1 MCGITGIISKKR
13 INKNIIE
20 PMTDTIIHRGPDG
33 FGYFYDENFAF
44 GHRRLSI
51 VDLSEAGH
59 QPMEYLDRYVITFNG
74 EVYNHLELRE
84 ELEKN
89 GYIFQSHTD
98 TEVIMASYDFWGVDC
113 LKKFN
118 GMWAFVI
125 YDKQKGKYF
134 MSRDRFGK
142 KPFYYYKS
150 ADTFI
155 FASEIKVILSH
166 PIVDAKPNIQFLNNY
181 FNTFTK
187 EHIKETAF
195 GNIFRF
201 DFASYFEGSLDE
213 LLGSFEQKK
222 FWEIKPNLS
231 HEKFDETKAKEYA
244 KQYYELLEDAV
255 RIRLRADVK
264 VGSALSG
271 GLDSSS
277 IVYLVNKLLKEQ
289 GKEEL
294 QETFSSVYKSDG
306 TQECDESYFI
316 DMMANKLGVHS
327 NQIEPKE
334 ADIPKEIEKMIWH
347 LENPPENSLMSSW
360 HTFKLVAST
369 DVKVT
374 LDGQG
379 ADEQLAGYLPYLLN
393 YISSLSFI
401 DMINE
406 SKKCFSLPNAKKYV
420 LVGLCLGLYRNILG
434 ENFLKF
440 TIKKIFKK
448 DFETNLNQKLA
459 DDTMTNLLTFIHY
472 ADHTSM
478 AFSIESRM
486 PFMDYR
492 LVEFLATVPACYKM
506 RNGWTKYV
514 ARLAFDGKLP
524 DEVNWRPDK
533 MGWPIP
539 EKKWFEGS
547 LKKWFFDKIDECK
560 ICKELHFVNTSR
572 QFAKNVKQV
581 NLSIWQAIFIKN
593 KLNNLHISLTEFK
606 NRVGFREYSLMELK

>member
-1 MCGITGIISKKR
+1 MCGISGIISKNK
-13 INKNIIE
+13 IEKNIIE

-33 FGYFYDENFAF
+33 FGYYYGEKFVF

-51 VDLSEAGH
+51 VDLSDAGH
-59 QPMEYLDRYVITFNG
+59 QPMQYLNRYVITFNG
-74 EVYNHLELRE
+74 EVYNHLELRK

-89 GYIFQSHTD
+89 GYVFQSHTD
-98 TEVIMASYDFWGVDC
+98 TEVIMASYDFWGADC
-113 LKKFN
+113 LSKFN

-125 YDKQKGKYF
+125 HDRLKDKYF

-142 KPFYYYKS
+142 KPFYYYK
-150 ADTFI
+150 DQEKFI
-155 FASEIKVILSH
+155 FGSEIKVILAH
-166 PIVDAKPNIQFLNNY
+166 PDVESKPNLKFLDSYVQNGA
-181 FNTFTK
+181 K
-187 EHIKETAF
+187 EYIKETAF
-195 GNIFRF
+195 ENIFRF
-201 DFASYFEGSLDE
+201 DFSSYFEGSLEDIFE
-213 LLGSFEQKK
+213 NFEQNK

-231 HEKFDETKAKEYA
+231 HEKFDEEKAKEYA

-306 TQECDESYFI
+306 TQDCDESYFI
-316 DMMANKLGVHS
+316 DIMALKLGVHS

-334 ADIPKEIEKMIWH
+334 DEIPSQIEKMIWH
-347 LENPPENSLMSSW
+347 LENPPDNSLMSSW

-379 ADEQLAGYLPYLLN
+379 ADEQLGGYLPYLLN
-393 YISSLSFI
+393 YISSLSI
-401 DMINE
+401 VDMF
-406 SKKCFSLPNAKKYV
+406 SQAKKCLQIPNSNKYV
-420 LVGLCLGLYRNILG
+420 FVGLCLGIYRVLFG
-434 ENFLKF
+434 EKFLKF
-440 TIKKIFKK
+440 TIKNIFKR
-448 DFETNLNQKLA
+448 DFETNLNKKLGI
-459 DDTMTNLLTFIHY
+459 DTMSSLITLIHY

-492 LVEFLATVPACYKM
+492 LVEFLASVPACYKM
-506 RNGWTKYV
+506 RDGWTKYL

-524 DEVNWRPDK
+524 DEINWRKDK

-539 EKKWFEGS
+539 EKKWFYGNLNRWFIANIES
-547 LKKWFFDKIDECK
+547 CKLSKKLSF
-560 ICKELHFVNTSR
+560 KEKENKRFSNNIKR
-572 QFAKNVKQV
+572 M
-581 NLSIWQAIFIKN
+581 NLSIWEKSF
-593 KLNNLHISLTEFK
+593 LN
-606 NRVGFREYSLMELK
+606 

>member
-1 MCGITGIISKKR
+1 MCGISGIISKKR
-13 INKNIIE
+13 IEKDIIE
-20 PMTDTIIHRGPDG
+20 PMTDKIIHRGPDG
-33 FGYFYDENFAF
+33 FGYYYGEKFVF

-51 VDLSEAGH
+51 VDLSDAGH
-59 QPMEYLDRYVITFNG
+59 QPMQYLNRYVITFNG
-74 EVYNHLELRE
+74 EVYNHLELRI

-89 GYIFQSHTD
+89 GYLFQSHTD

-113 LKKFN
+113 LSKFN

-125 YDKQKGKYF
+125 YDRLKDKYF

-142 KPFYYYKS
+142 KPFYYYK
-150 ADTFI
+150 DQEKFI
-155 FASEIKVILSH
+155 FGSEIKVILAH
-166 PIVDAKPNIQFLNNY
+166 PDVESKPNLKFLDSYVQNGA
-181 FNTFTK
+181 K
-187 EHIKETAF
+187 EYIKETAF
-195 GNIFRF
+195 ENIFRF
-201 DFASYFEGSLDE
+201 DFSSYFEGSLEDIFE
-213 LLGSFEQKK
+213 NFEQNK

-231 HEKFDETKAKEYA
+231 HEKFDEEKAKEYA

-306 TQECDESYFI
+306 TQDCDESYFI
-316 DMMANKLGVHS
+316 DIMALKLGVHS

-334 ADIPKEIEKMIWH
+334 DEIPSQIEKMIWH
-347 LENPPENSLMSSW
+347 LENPPDNSLMSSW

-379 ADEQLAGYLPYLLN
+379 ADEQLGGYLPYLLN
-393 YISSLSFI
+393 YISSLSI
-401 DMINE
+401 VDMF
-406 SKKCFSLPNAKKYV
+406 SQAKKCLQIPNSNKYV
-420 LVGLCLGLYRNILG
+420 FVGLCLGLYRVLFG
-434 ENFLKF
+434 EKFLKF
-440 TIKKIFKK
+440 TIKNIFKR
-448 DFETNLNQKLA
+448 DFETNLNKKLGI
-459 DDTMTNLLTFIHY
+459 DTMGSLITLIHY

-492 LVEFLATVPACYKM
+492 LVEFLASVPACYKM
-506 RNGWTKYV
+506 RDGWTKYL

-524 DEVNWRPDK
+524 DEINWRKDK

-539 EKKWFEGS
+539 EKKWFYGNLNRWFIENIES
-547 LKKWFFDKIDECK
+547 CKLSKKLSF
-560 ICKELHFVNTSR
+560 KEKENKRFSNNIKR
-572 QFAKNVKQV
+572 M
-581 NLSIWQAIFIKN
+581 NLSIWEKSF
-593 KLNNLHISLTEFK
+593 LNNLD
-606 NRVGFREYSLMELK
+606 

>member
-1 MCGITGIISKKR
+1 MCGISGIISKKR
-13 INKNIIE
+13 IGKQIIE
-20 PMTDTIIHRGPDG
+20 PMTDTITHRGPDG
-33 FGYFYDENFAF
+33 FGYYYGEKFVF

-51 VDLSEAGH
+51 VDLSDAGH
-59 QPMEYLDRYVITFNG
+59 QPMQYLNRYVITFNG
-74 EVYNHLELRE
+74 EVYNHLELRI

-89 GYIFQSHTD
+89 GYLFQSHTD
-98 TEVIMASYDFWGVDC
+98 TEVIMASYDFWGADC
-113 LKKFN
+113 LSKFN

-125 YDKQKGKYF
+125 YDRLKDKYF

-142 KPFYYYKS
+142 KPFYYYK
-150 ADTFI
+150 DQEKFI
-155 FASEIKVILSH
+155 FGSEIKVILAH
-166 PIVDAKPNIQFLNNY
+166 PDVESKPNLKFLDSYVQNGA
-181 FNTFTK
+181 K
-187 EHIKETAF
+187 EYIKETAF
-195 GNIFRF
+195 ENIFRF
-201 DFASYFEGSLDE
+201 DFSSYFEGSLEDI
-213 LLGSFEQKK
+213 FENFNQNK

-231 HEKFDETKAKEYA
+231 HEKFDEEKAKEYA

-316 DMMANKLGVHS
+316 DIMALKLGVHS

-334 ADIPKEIEKMIWH
+334 DEIPSQIEKMIWH
-347 LENPPENSLMSSW
+347 LENPPDNSLMSSW

-379 ADEQLAGYLPYLLN
+379 ADEQLGGYLPYLLN
-393 YISSLSFI
+393 YISSLSI
-401 DMINE
+401 VDMF
-406 SKKCFSLPNAKKYV
+406 SQAKKCLQIPNSSKYV
-420 LVGLCLGLYRNILG
+420 FVGLCLGLYRVLFG
-434 ENFLKF
+434 EKFLKF
-440 TIKKIFKK
+440 TIKNIFKR
-448 DFETNLNQKLA
+448 DFETNLNKKLGI
-459 DDTMTNLLTFIHY
+459 DTMGSLITLIHY

-492 LVEFLATVPACYKM
+492 LVEFLASVPACYKM
-506 RNGWTKYV
+506 RDGWTKYL

-524 DEVNWRPDK
+524 DEINWRKDK

-539 EKKWFEGS
+539 EKKWFYGNLNRWFIENIES
-547 LKKWFFDKIDECK
+547 CKLSKKLSF
-560 ICKELHFVNTSR
+560 KEKENKKFSNNIKR
-572 QFAKNVKQV
+572 M
-581 NLSIWQAIFIKN
+581 NLSIWEKSFLSKKSN
-593 KLNNLHISLTEFK
+593 
-606 NRVGFREYSLMELK
+606 

>member
-1 MCGITGIISKKR
+1 MCGITGIISKNK
-13 INKNIIE
+13 IEKNIIE
-20 PMTDTIIHRGPDG
+20 NMIDTIVHRGPDG
-33 FGYFYDENFAF
+33 FGYYYGEKFVF

-59 QPMEYLDRYVITFNG
+59 QPMEYNDRYVITFNG

-84 ELEKN
+84 ELENN
-89 GYIFQSHTD
+89 GYVFQSHTD
-98 TEVIMASYDFWGVDC
+98 TEVIMASYDFWGVEC
-113 LKKFN
+113 LCKFN

-125 YDKQKGKYF
+125 YDKVKDKYF
-134 MSRDRFGK
+134 ISRDRFGK
-142 KPFYYYKS
+142 KPFYYYKNS
-150 ADTFI
+150 DTFI
-155 FASEIKVILSH
+155 FSSEIKAILVH
-166 PIVDAKPNIQFLNNY
+166 PKVEAKPNINFLNDY
-181 FNTFTK
+181 MNTFTK
-187 EHIKETAF
+187 EYIKETAF
-195 GNIFRF
+195 EDIYRF
-201 DFASYFEGSLDE
+201 DFSSYFEGSLE
-213 LLGSFEQKK
+213 ALLGNFEQKK

-231 HEKFDETKAKEYA
+231 HEKFDEQKAKEYA
-244 KQYYELLEDAV
+244 QQYYELLEDAV

-316 DMMANKLGVHS
+316 DIMANKLGVHS

-334 ADIPKEIEKMIWH
+334 EDISKEIEKMIWH

-379 ADEQLAGYLPYLLN
+379 ADEQLGGYFHYLLS
-393 YISSLSFI
+393 YIVSLSFK
-401 DMINE
+401 DMVTQ
-406 SKKCFSLPNAKKYV
+406 SWKCLQIPNAKKYV
-420 LVGLCLGLYRNILG
+420 VTGFVFGIIRVFLGKKSLHFIAKRV
-434 ENFLKF
+434 LKR
-440 TIKKIFKK
+440 
-448 DFETNLNQKLA
+448 DFEINLNRKLIE
-459 DDTMTNLLTFIHY
+459 DINSSLVTLIHY

-492 LVEFLATVPACYKM
+492 LVEFLASVPACYKM
-506 RNGWTKYV
+506 RNGWTKYL

-524 DEVNWRPDK
+524 NEVNWRKDK
-533 MGWPIP
+533 MGWTIP
-539 EKKWFEGS
+539 EKKWFEGT
-547 LKKWFFDKIDECK
+547 LKKWFNKNIEKCF
-560 ICKELHFVNTSR
+560 ICKKLADKTKKARYSKSIKVL
-572 QFAKNVKQV
+572 NV
-581 NLSIWQAIFIKN
+581 SIWEKIFCK
-593 KLNNLHISLTEFK
+593 K
-606 NRVGFREYSLMELK
+606 ELI

>member
-1 MCGITGIISKKR
+1 MCGISGIISKKSIER
-13 INKNIIE
+13 NIIE
-20 PMTDTIIHRGPDG
+20 PMTDKIIHRGPDG
-33 FGYFYDENFAF
+33 FGYYYGEKFVF

-51 VDLSEAGH
+51 VDLSDAGH
-59 QPMEYLDRYVITFNG
+59 QPMQYLNRYVITFNG
-74 EVYNHLELRE
+74 EVYNHLELRI

-89 GYIFQSHTD
+89 GYLFQSHTD

-113 LKKFN
+113 LNKFN

-125 YDKQKGKYF
+125 HDRLKDKYF

-142 KPFYYYKS
+142 KPFYYYK
-150 ADTFI
+150 DQEKFI
-155 FASEIKVILSH
+155 FGSEIKVILAH
-166 PIVDAKPNIQFLNNY
+166 PDVKSKPNLKFLDSYVQNGA
-181 FNTFTK
+181 K
-187 EHIKETAF
+187 EYIKETAF
-195 GNIFRF
+195 ENIFRF
-201 DFASYFEGSLDE
+201 DFSSYFEGSLEDIFE
-213 LLGSFEQKK
+213 NFEQNK

-231 HEKFDETKAKEYA
+231 HEKFDEEKAKEYA

-316 DMMANKLGVHS
+316 DIMALKLGVHS

-334 ADIPKEIEKMIWH
+334 DEIPSQIEKMIWH
-347 LENPPENSLMSSW
+347 LENPPDNSLMSSW

-379 ADEQLAGYLPYLLN
+379 ADEQLGGYLPYLLN
-393 YISSLSFI
+393 YISSLSI
-401 DMINE
+401 VDMF
-406 SKKCFSLPNAKKYV
+406 SQAKKCLQIPNSNKYV
-420 LVGLCLGLYRNILG
+420 FVGLCLGLYRVLFG
-434 ENFLKF
+434 EKFLKF
-440 TIKKIFKK
+440 TIKNIFKR
-448 DFETNLNQKLA
+448 DFETNLNKKLGI
-459 DDTMTNLLTFIHY
+459 DTMSSLITLIHY

-492 LVEFLATVPACYKM
+492 LVEFLASVPACYKM
-506 RNGWTKYV
+506 RDGWTKYL

-524 DEVNWRPDK
+524 DEINWRKDK

-539 EKKWFEGS
+539 EKKWFYGNLNRWFIANIES
-547 LKKWFFDKIDECK
+547 CKLSKKLSF
-560 ICKELHFVNTSR
+560 KEKENKKFSNNIKR
-572 QFAKNVKQV
+572 M
-581 NLSIWQAIFIKN
+581 NLSIWEKSF
-593 KLNNLHISLTEFK
+593 LN
-606 NRVGFREYSLMELK
+606 

>member
-1 MCGITGIISKKR
+1 MCGISGIISK
-13 INKNIIE
+13 NKIEKDIIE

-33 FGYFYDENFAF
+33 FGYYYDEKFVF

-51 VDLSEAGH
+51 VDLSDAGH
-59 QPMEYLDRYVITFNG
+59 QPMQYLNRYVITFNG
-74 EVYNHLELRE
+74 EVYNHLELRI

-89 GYIFQSHTD
+89 GYVFQSHTD
-98 TEVIMASYDFWGVDC
+98 TEVIMASYDFWGADC
-113 LKKFN
+113 LSKFN

-125 YDKQKGKYF
+125 YDRLKDKYF

-142 KPFYYYKS
+142 KPFYYYK
-150 ADTFI
+150 DQEKFI
-155 FASEIKVILSH
+155 FGSEIKVILAH
-166 PIVDAKPNIQFLNNY
+166 PDVESKPNLKFLDSYVQNGA
-181 FNTFTK
+181 K
-187 EHIKETAF
+187 EYIKETAF
-195 GNIFRF
+195 ENIFRF
-201 DFASYFEGSLDE
+201 DFSSYFEGSLEDI
-213 LLGSFEQKK
+213 FENFNQNK

-231 HEKFDETKAKEYA
+231 HEKFDEEKAKEYA

-316 DMMANKLGVHS
+316 DIMALKLGVHS

-334 ADIPKEIEKMIWH
+334 DEIPSQIEKMIWH
-347 LENPPENSLMSSW
+347 LENPPDNSLMSSW

-379 ADEQLAGYLPYLLN
+379 ADEQLGGYLPYLLN
-393 YISSLSFI
+393 YISSLSI
-401 DMINE
+401 VDMF
-406 SKKCFSLPNAKKYV
+406 SQAKKCLQIPNSSKYV
-420 LVGLCLGLYRNILG
+420 FVGLCLGLYRVLFG
-434 ENFLKF
+434 EKFLKF
-440 TIKKIFKK
+440 TIKNIFKR
-448 DFETNLNQKLA
+448 DFETNLNKKLGI
-459 DDTMTNLLTFIHY
+459 DTMSSLITLIHY

-492 LVEFLATVPACYKM
+492 LVEFLASVPACYKM
-506 RNGWTKYV
+506 RDGWTKYL

-524 DEVNWRPDK
+524 DEINWRKDK

-539 EKKWFEGS
+539 EKKWFYGNLNRWFIENIES
-547 LKKWFFDKIDECK
+547 CKLSKKLSF
-560 ICKELHFVNTSR
+560 KEKENKKFSNNIKR
-572 QFAKNVKQV
+572 M
-581 NLSIWQAIFIKN
+581 NLSIWEKSF
-593 KLNNLHISLTEFK
+593 LNNLD
-606 NRVGFREYSLMELK
+606 

>member
-1 MCGITGIISKKR
+1 MCGISGIISKNK
-13 INKNIIE
+13 IEKNIIE

-33 FGYFYDENFAF
+33 FGYYYGEKFVF

-51 VDLSEAGH
+51 VDLSDAGH
-59 QPMEYLDRYVITFNG
+59 QPMQYLNRYVITFNG
-74 EVYNHLELRE
+74 EVYNHLELRK

-89 GYIFQSHTD
+89 GYVFQSHTD
-98 TEVIMASYDFWGVDC
+98 TEVIMASYDFWGADC
-113 LKKFN
+113 LSKFN

-125 YDKQKGKYF
+125 YDRLKDKYF

-142 KPFYYYKS
+142 KPFYYYK
-150 ADTFI
+150 DQEKFI
-155 FASEIKVILSH
+155 FGSEIKVILAH
-166 PIVDAKPNIQFLNNY
+166 PDVESKPNLKFLDSYVQNGA
-181 FNTFTK
+181 K
-187 EHIKETAF
+187 EYIKETAF
-195 GNIFRF
+195 ENIFRF
-201 DFASYFEGSLDE
+201 DFSSYFEGSLEDIFE
-213 LLGSFEQKK
+213 NFEQNK

-231 HEKFDETKAKEYA
+231 HEKFDEEKAKEYA

-289 GKEEL
+289 DKEEL

-316 DMMANKLGVHS
+316 DIMALKLGVHS

-334 ADIPKEIEKMIWH
+334 DEIPSQIEKMIWH
-347 LENPPENSLMSSW
+347 LENPPDNSLMSSW

-379 ADEQLAGYLPYLLN
+379 ADEQLGGYLPYLLN
-393 YISSLSFI
+393 YISSLSIVDIF
-401 DMINE
+401 
-406 SKKCFSLPNAKKYV
+406 SQAKKCLQIPNSSKYV
-420 LVGLCLGLYRNILG
+420 FVGLCLGLYRVLFG
-434 ENFLKF
+434 EKFLKF
-440 TIKKIFKK
+440 TIKNIFKR
-448 DFETNLNQKLA
+448 DFETNLNKKLGI
-459 DDTMTNLLTFIHY
+459 DTMSSLITLIHY

-492 LVEFLATVPACYKM
+492 LVEFLASIPACYKM
-506 RNGWTKYV
+506 RDGWTKYL

-524 DEVNWRPDK
+524 DEINWRKDK

-539 EKKWFEGS
+539 EKKWFYGNLNRWFIENIES
-547 LKKWFFDKIDECK
+547 CKLSKKLSF
-560 ICKELHFVNTSR
+560 KEKENKKFSNNIKR
-572 QFAKNVKQV
+572 M
-581 NLSIWQAIFIKN
+581 NLSIWEKSF
-593 KLNNLHISLTEFK
+593 LN
-606 NRVGFREYSLMELK
+606 

>member
-1 MCGITGIISKKR
+1 MCGITGIISKKK
-13 INKNIIE
+13 IEKNIIE
-20 PMTDTIIHRGPDG
+20 IMTDTIVHRGPDG
-33 FGYFYDENFAF
+33 FGYYYGEKFVF

-51 VDLSEAGH
+51 VDLSDAGH
-59 QPMEYLDRYVITFNG
+59 QPMQYLNRYVITFNG
-74 EVYNHLELRE
+74 EVYNHLELRK

-89 GYIFQSHTD
+89 GYVFQSHTD
-98 TEVIMASYDFWGVDC
+98 TEVIMASYDFWGADC
-113 LKKFN
+113 LNKFN

-125 YDKQKGKYF
+125 YDRLKDKYF

-142 KPFYYYKS
+142 KPFYYYK
-150 ADTFI
+150 DQEKFI
-155 FASEIKVILSH
+155 FGSEIKVILAH
-166 PIVDAKPNIQFLNNY
+166 PDVESKPNLKFLDSYIQNGA
-181 FNTFTK
+181 K
-187 EHIKETAF
+187 EYIKETAF
-195 GNIFRF
+195 ENIFRF
-201 DFASYFEGSLDE
+201 DFSSYFEGSLEDIFE
-213 LLGSFEQKK
+213 NFEQNK
-222 FWEIKPNLS
+222 FWEIKPNLR
-231 HEKFDETKAKEYA
+231 HEKFDKEKAKEYA

-316 DMMANKLGVHS
+316 DIMALKLGVHS

-334 ADIPKEIEKMIWH
+334 DEIPSQIEKMIWH
-347 LENPPENSLMSSW
+347 LENPPDNSLMSSW

-379 ADEQLAGYLPYLLN
+379 ADEQLGGYLPYLLN
-393 YISSLSFI
+393 YISSLSI
-401 DMINE
+401 VDMF
-406 SKKCFSLPNAKKYV
+406 SQAKKCLQIPNSSKYV
-420 LVGLCLGLYRNILG
+420 FVGLCLGLYRVLFG
-434 ENFLKF
+434 EKFLKF
-440 TIKKIFKK
+440 TIKKIFKR
-448 DFETNLNQKLA
+448 DFETNLNKKLGIE
-459 DDTMTNLLTFIHY
+459 TMSSLITLIHY

-492 LVEFLATVPACYKM
+492 LVEFLASVPACYKM
-506 RNGWTKYV
+506 RDGWTKYL

-524 DEVNWRPDK
+524 DEINWRKDK

-539 EKKWFEGS
+539 EKKWFYGNLNRWFIENIES
-547 LKKWFFDKIDECK
+547 CKLSKKLSF
-560 ICKELHFVNTSR
+560 KEKENKRFSNNIKR
-572 QFAKNVKQV
+572 M
-581 NLSIWQAIFIKN
+581 NLSIWEKSF
-593 KLNNLHISLTEFK
+593 LN
-606 NRVGFREYSLMELK
+606 

>member
-1 MCGITGIISKKR
+1 MCRISEIISKK
-13 INKNIIE
+13 IIEKEIIE

-33 FGYFYDENFAF
+33 FGYYYGEKFVF

-51 VDLSEAGH
+51 VDLSDAGH
-59 QPMEYLDRYVITFNG
+59 QPMEYLNRYVITFNG
-74 EVYNHLELRE
+74 EVYNHLELRI

-89 GYIFQSHTD
+89 GYLFQSHTD
-98 TEVIMASYDFWGVDC
+98 TEVIMASYDFWGADC
-113 LKKFN
+113 LSKFN

-125 YDKQKGKYF
+125 YDRLKDKYF

-142 KPFYYYKS
+142 KPFYYYK
-150 ADTFI
+150 DQEKFI
-155 FASEIKVILSH
+155 FGSEIKVILAH
-166 PIVDAKPNIQFLNNY
+166 PDVESKPNLKFLDSYVQNGA
-181 FNTFTK
+181 K
-187 EHIKETAF
+187 EYIKETAF
-195 GNIFRF
+195 ENIFRF
-201 DFASYFEGSLDE
+201 DFSSYFEGSLEDIFE
-213 LLGSFEQKK
+213 NFEQNK

-231 HEKFDETKAKEYA
+231 HEKFDEEKAKEYA

-316 DMMANKLGVHS
+316 DIMALKLGVHS

-334 ADIPKEIEKMIWH
+334 DEIPSQIEKMIWH
-347 LENPPENSLMSSW
+347 LENPPDNSLMSSW

-379 ADEQLAGYLPYLLN
+379 ADEQLGGYLPYLLN
-393 YISSLSFI
+393 YISSLSI
-401 DMINE
+401 VDMF
-406 SKKCFSLPNAKKYV
+406 SQAKKCLQIPNSSKYV
-420 LVGLCLGLYRNILG
+420 FVGLCLGLYRVLFG
-434 ENFLKF
+434 EKFLKF
-440 TIKKIFKK
+440 TIKNIFKR
-448 DFETNLNQKLA
+448 DFETNLNKKLGI
-459 DDTMTNLLTFIHY
+459 DTMSSLITLIHY

-492 LVEFLATVPACYKM
+492 LVEFLASVPACYKM
-506 RNGWTKYV
+506 RDGWTKYL

-524 DEVNWRPDK
+524 DEINWRKDK

-539 EKKWFEGS
+539 EKKWFYGNLNRWFIENIES
-547 LKKWFFDKIDECK
+547 CKLSKKLSF
-560 ICKELHFVNTSR
+560 KEKENKRFSNNIKR
-572 QFAKNVKQV
+572 M
-581 NLSIWQAIFIKN
+581 NLSIWEKSF
-593 KLNNLHISLTEFK
+593 LNNLD
-606 NRVGFREYSLMELK
+606 

>member
-1 MCGITGIISKKR
+1 MCGISGIISKNK
-13 INKNIIE
+13 IEKNIIE
-20 PMTDTIIHRGPDG
+20 PMTDTIVHRGPDG
-33 FGYFYDENFAF
+33 FGYYYGEKFVF

-51 VDLSEAGH
+51 VDLSDAGH
-59 QPMEYLDRYVITFNG
+59 QPMQYLNRYVITFNG
-74 EVYNHLELRE
+74 EVYNHLELRK

-89 GYIFQSHTD
+89 GYVFQSHTD
-98 TEVIMASYDFWGVDC
+98 TEVIMASYDFWGADC
-113 LKKFN
+113 LSKFN

-125 YDKQKGKYF
+125 YDRLKDKYF

-142 KPFYYYKS
+142 KPFYYYK
-150 ADTFI
+150 DQEKFI
-155 FASEIKVILSH
+155 FGSEIKVILAH
-166 PIVDAKPNIQFLNNY
+166 PDVESKPNLKFLDSYVQNGA
-181 FNTFTK
+181 K
-187 EHIKETAF
+187 EYIKETAF
-195 GNIFRF
+195 ENIFRF
-201 DFASYFEGSLDE
+201 DFSSYFEGSLEDIFE
-213 LLGSFEQKK
+213 NFEQNK

-231 HEKFDETKAKEYA
+231 HEKFDKEKAKEYA

-316 DMMANKLGVHS
+316 DIMAKKLGVHS

-334 ADIPKEIEKMIWH
+334 DEIPSQIEKMIWH
-347 LENPPENSLMSSW
+347 LENPPDNSLMSSW

-379 ADEQLAGYLPYLLN
+379 ADEQLGGYLPYLLN
-393 YISSLSFI
+393 YISSLSI
-401 DMINE
+401 VDMFDQA
-406 SKKCFSLPNAKKYV
+406 KKCLQIPNSSKYV
-420 LVGLCLGLYRNILG
+420 LVGLCLGLYRVLFG
-434 ENFLKF
+434 EKFLKF
-440 TIKKIFKK
+440 TIKNIFKR
-448 DFETNLNQKLA
+448 DFETNLNKKLGI
-459 DDTMTNLLTFIHY
+459 DTMGSLITLIHY

-492 LVEFLATVPACYKM
+492 LVEFLASVPACYKM
-506 RNGWTKYV
+506 RDGWTKYL

-524 DEVNWRPDK
+524 DEINWRKDK

-539 EKKWFEGS
+539 EKKWFYGNLNRWFIENIES
-547 LKKWFFDKIDECK
+547 CKLSKKLSF
-560 ICKELHFVNTSR
+560 KEKEN
-572 QFAKNVKQV
+572 KNFSNNIKKM
-581 NLSIWQAIFIKN
+581 NLSIWEKSF
-593 KLNNLHISLTEFK
+593 LN
-606 NRVGFREYSLMELK
+606 

>member
-1 MCGITGIISKKR
+1 MCGISGIISKNK
-13 INKNIIE
+13 IEKNIIE
-20 PMTDTIIHRGPDG
+20 PMTDKIIHRGPDG
-33 FGYFYDENFAF
+33 FGYYYGEKFVF

-51 VDLSEAGH
+51 VDLSDAGH
-59 QPMEYLDRYVITFNG
+59 QPMQYLNRYVITFNG
-74 EVYNHLELRE
+74 EVYNHLELRI

-89 GYIFQSHTD
+89 GYVFQSHTD
-98 TEVIMASYDFWGVDC
+98 TEVIMASYDFWGADC
-113 LKKFN
+113 LSKFN

-125 YDKQKGKYF
+125 YDRLKDKYF

-142 KPFYYYKS
+142 KPFYYYK
-150 ADTFI
+150 DQEKFI
-155 FASEIKVILSH
+155 FGSEIKVILAH
-166 PIVDAKPNIQFLNNY
+166 PDVESKPNLKFLDSYVQNGA
-181 FNTFTK
+181 K
-187 EHIKETAF
+187 EYIKETAF
-195 GNIFRF
+195 ENIFRF
-201 DFASYFEGSLDE
+201 DFSSYFEGSLEDI
-213 LLGSFEQKK
+213 FENFNQNK

-231 HEKFDETKAKEYA
+231 HEKFDEEKAKEYA

-316 DMMANKLGVHS
+316 DIMALKLGVHS

-334 ADIPKEIEKMIWH
+334 DEIPSQIEKMIWH
-347 LENPPENSLMSSW
+347 LENPPDNSLMSSW

-379 ADEQLAGYLPYLLN
+379 ADEQLGGYLPYLLN
-393 YISSLSFI
+393 YISSLSI
-401 DMINE
+401 VDMF
-406 SKKCFSLPNAKKYV
+406 SQAKKCLQIPNSSKYV
-420 LVGLCLGLYRNILG
+420 FVGLCLGLYRVLFG
-434 ENFLKF
+434 EKFLKF
-440 TIKKIFKK
+440 TIKNIFKR
-448 DFETNLNQKLA
+448 DFETNLNKKLGI
-459 DDTMTNLLTFIHY
+459 DTMGSLITLIHY

-492 LVEFLATVPACYKM
+492 LVEFLASVPACYKM
-506 RNGWTKYV
+506 RDGWTKYL

-524 DEVNWRPDK
+524 DEINWRKDK

-539 EKKWFEGS
+539 EKKWFYGNLNRWFIENIES
-547 LKKWFFDKIDECK
+547 CKLSKKLSF
-560 ICKELHFVNTSR
+560 KEKENKRFSNNIKR
-572 QFAKNVKQV
+572 M
-581 NLSIWQAIFIKN
+581 NLSIWEKSF
-593 KLNNLHISLTEFK
+593 LNNLD
-606 NRVGFREYSLMELK
+606 

>member
-1 MCGITGIISKKR
+1 MCGISGIISKKR
-13 INKNIIE
+13 IEKDIIE

-33 FGYFYDENFAF
+33 FGYYYGEKFVF

-51 VDLSEAGH
+51 VDLSDAGH
-59 QPMEYLDRYVITFNG
+59 QPMQNLNRYVITFNG
-74 EVYNHLELRE
+74 EVYNHLELRK

-89 GYIFQSHTD
+89 GYVFQSHTD

-113 LKKFN
+113 LNKFN

-125 YDKQKGKYF
+125 HDRLKDKYF

-142 KPFYYYKS
+142 KPFYYYK
-150 ADTFI
+150 DQEKFI
-155 FASEIKVILSH
+155 FGSEIKVILAH
-166 PIVDAKPNIQFLNNY
+166 PDVESKPNLKFLDSYVQNGA
-181 FNTFTK
+181 K
-187 EHIKETAF
+187 EYIKETAF
-195 GNIFRF
+195 ENIFRF
-201 DFASYFEGSLDE
+201 DFSSYFEGSLEDIFE
-213 LLGSFEQKK
+213 NFEQNK

-231 HEKFDETKAKEYA
+231 HEKFDEEKAKEYA

-289 GKEEL
+289 DKEEL

-316 DMMANKLGVHS
+316 DIMALKLGVHS

-334 ADIPKEIEKMIWH
+334 DEIPSQIEKMIWH
-347 LENPPENSLMSSW
+347 LENPPDNSLMSSW

-379 ADEQLAGYLPYLLN
+379 ADEQLGGYLPYLLN
-393 YISSLSFI
+393 YISSLSI
-401 DMINE
+401 VDMF
-406 SKKCFSLPNAKKYV
+406 SQAKKCLQIPNSSKYV
-420 LVGLCLGLYRNILG
+420 FVGLCLGLYRVLFG
-434 ENFLKF
+434 KKFLKF
-440 TIKKIFKK
+440 TIKNIFKR
-448 DFETNLNQKLA
+448 DFETNLNKKLGI
-459 DDTMTNLLTFIHY
+459 DTMSSLITLIHY

-492 LVEFLATVPACYKM
+492 LVEFLASVPACYKM
-506 RNGWTKYV
+506 RDGWTKYL

-524 DEVNWRPDK
+524 DEINWRKDK

-539 EKKWFEGS
+539 EKKWFYGNLNRWFIENIES
-547 LKKWFFDKIDECK
+547 CKLSKKLSF
-560 ICKELHFVNTSR
+560 KEKENKRFSNNIKR
-572 QFAKNVKQV
+572 M
-581 NLSIWQAIFIKN
+581 NLSIWEKSF
-593 KLNNLHISLTEFK
+593 LNNLD
-606 NRVGFREYSLMELK
+606 

>member
-1 MCGITGIISKKR
+1 MCGISGIISKKSIER
-13 INKNIIE
+13 NIIE
-20 PMTDTIIHRGPDG
+20 PMTDRIIHRGPDG
-33 FGYFYDENFAF
+33 FGYYYGEKFVF

-51 VDLSEAGH
+51 VDLSDAGH
-59 QPMEYLDRYVITFNG
+59 QPMQYLNRYVITFNG
-74 EVYNHLELRE
+74 EVYNHLELRI

-89 GYIFQSHTD
+89 GYVFQSHTD
-98 TEVIMASYDFWGVDC
+98 TEVIMASYDFWGADC
-113 LKKFN
+113 LNKFN

-125 YDKQKGKYF
+125 YDRLKDKYF

-142 KPFYYYKS
+142 KPFYYYK
-150 ADTFI
+150 DQEKFI
-155 FASEIKVILSH
+155 FGSEIKVILAH
-166 PIVDAKPNIQFLNNY
+166 PDVESKPNLKFLDSYVQNGA
-181 FNTFTK
+181 K
-187 EHIKETAF
+187 EYIKETAF
-195 GNIFRF
+195 ENIFRF
-201 DFASYFEGSLDE
+201 DFSSYFEGSLEDIFE
-213 LLGSFEQKK
+213 NFEQNK

-231 HEKFDETKAKEYA
+231 HEKFDEEKAKEYA

-289 GKEEL
+289 DKEEL

-316 DMMANKLGVHS
+316 DIMALKLGVHS

-334 ADIPKEIEKMIWH
+334 DEIPSQIEKMIWH
-347 LENPPENSLMSSW
+347 LENPPDNSLMSSW

-379 ADEQLAGYLPYLLN
+379 ADEQLGGYLPYLLN
-393 YISSLSFI
+393 YISSLSI
-401 DMINE
+401 VDMF
-406 SKKCFSLPNAKKYV
+406 SQAKKCLQIPNSSKYV
-420 LVGLCLGLYRNILG
+420 FVGLCLGLYRVLFG
-434 ENFLKF
+434 EKFLKF
-440 TIKKIFKK
+440 TIKNIFKR
-448 DFETNLNQKLA
+448 DFETNLNKKLGI
-459 DDTMTNLLTFIHY
+459 DTMGSLITLIHY

-492 LVEFLATVPACYKM
+492 LVEFLASVPACYKM
-506 RNGWTKYV
+506 RDGWTKYL

-524 DEVNWRPDK
+524 DEINWRKDK

-539 EKKWFEGS
+539 EKKWFYGNLNRWFIANIES
-547 LKKWFFDKIDECK
+547 CKLSKKLSF
-560 ICKELHFVNTSR
+560 KEKENKRFSNNIKR
-572 QFAKNVKQV
+572 M
-581 NLSIWQAIFIKN
+581 NLSIWEKSF
-593 KLNNLHISLTEFK
+593 LN
-606 NRVGFREYSLMELK
+606 

>member
-1 MCGITGIISKKR
+1 MCGISGIISKKR
-13 INKNIIE
+13 IEKDIIE

-33 FGYFYDENFAF
+33 FGYYYGEKFVF

-51 VDLSEAGH
+51 VDLSDAGH
-59 QPMEYLDRYVITFNG
+59 QPMQYLNRYVITFNG
-74 EVYNHLELRE
+74 EIYNHLELRK

-89 GYIFQSHTD
+89 GYVFQSHTD

-113 LKKFN
+113 LNKFN

-125 YDKQKGKYF
+125 HDRLKDKYF

-142 KPFYYYKS
+142 KPFYYYK
-150 ADTFI
+150 DEGKFI
-155 FASEIKVILSH
+155 FGSEIKVILAH
-166 PIVDAKPNIQFLNNY
+166 PDVESKPNLKFLDSYVQNGA
-181 FNTFTK
+181 K
-187 EHIKETAF
+187 EYIKETAF
-195 GNIFRF
+195 ENIFRF
-201 DFASYFEGSLDE
+201 DFSSYFEGSLEDI
-213 LLGSFEQKK
+213 FENFNQNK

-231 HEKFDETKAKEYA
+231 HEKFDEEKVKEYA

-289 GKEEL
+289 DKEEL

-316 DMMANKLGVHS
+316 DIMALKLGVHS

-334 ADIPKEIEKMIWH
+334 DEIPSQIEKVIWH
-347 LENPPENSLMSSW
+347 LENPPDNSLMSSW

-379 ADEQLAGYLPYLLN
+379 ADEQLGGYLPYLLN
-393 YISSLSFI
+393 YISSLSI
-401 DMINE
+401 VDMF
-406 SKKCFSLPNAKKYV
+406 SQAKKCLQIPNSSKYV
-420 LVGLCLGLYRNILG
+420 FVGLCLGLYRVLFG
-434 ENFLKF
+434 EKFLKF
-440 TIKKIFKK
+440 TIKNIFKR
-448 DFETNLNQKLA
+448 DFETNLNKKLGI
-459 DDTMTNLLTFIHY
+459 DTMSSLITLIHY

-492 LVEFLATVPACYKM
+492 LVEFLASVPACYKM
-506 RNGWTKYV
+506 RDGWTKYL

-524 DEVNWRPDK
+524 DEINWRKDK

-539 EKKWFEGS
+539 EKKWFYGNLNRWFIANIES
-547 LKKWFFDKIDECK
+547 CKLSKKLSF
-560 ICKELHFVNTSR
+560 KEKENKRFSNNIKR
-572 QFAKNVKQV
+572 M
-581 NLSIWQAIFIKN
+581 NLSIWEKSF
-593 KLNNLHISLTEFK
+593 LNNLD
-606 NRVGFREYSLMELK
+606 

>member
-1 MCGITGIISKKR
+1 MCGISGIISKKR
-13 INKNIIE
+13 IEKDIIE
-20 PMTDTIIHRGPDG
+20 PMTDKIIHRGPDG
-33 FGYFYDENFAF
+33 FGYYYGEKFVF

-51 VDLSEAGH
+51 VDLSDAGH
-59 QPMEYLDRYVITFNG
+59 QPMQYLNRYVITFNG
-74 EVYNHLELRE
+74 EVYNHLELRK

-89 GYIFQSHTD
+89 GYVFQSHTD

-113 LKKFN
+113 LNKFN

-125 YDKQKGKYF
+125 YDRLKDKYF
-134 MSRDRFGK
+134 ISRDRFGK
-142 KPFYYYKS
+142 KPFYYYK
-150 ADTFI
+150 DQEKFI
-155 FASEIKVILSH
+155 FGSEIKVILAH
-166 PIVDAKPNIQFLNNY
+166 PDVESKPNLKFLDSYVQNGA
-181 FNTFTK
+181 K
-187 EHIKETAF
+187 EYIKETAF
-195 GNIFRF
+195 ENIFRF
-201 DFASYFEGSLDE
+201 DFSSYFEGSLADIFE
-213 LLGSFEQKK
+213 NFEQNK

-231 HEKFDETKAKEYA
+231 HEKFDKEKAKEYA

-316 DMMANKLGVHS
+316 DIMALKLGVHS

-334 ADIPKEIEKMIWH
+334 DEIPSQIEKMIWH
-347 LENPPENSLMSSW
+347 LENPPDNSLMSSW

-379 ADEQLAGYLPYLLN
+379 ADEQLGGYLPYLLN
-393 YISSLSFI
+393 YISSLSI
-401 DMINE
+401 VDMF
-406 SKKCFSLPNAKKYV
+406 SQAKKCLQIPNSNKYV
-420 LVGLCLGLYRNILG
+420 FVGLCLGLYRVLFG
-434 ENFLKF
+434 EKFLKF
-440 TIKKIFKK
+440 TIKNIFKR
-448 DFETNLNQKLA
+448 DFETKLNKKLGI
-459 DDTMTNLLTFIHY
+459 DTMSSLITLIHY

-492 LVEFLATVPACYKM
+492 LVEFLASVPACYKM
-506 RNGWTKYV
+506 RDGWTKYL

-524 DEVNWRPDK
+524 DEINWRKDK

-539 EKKWFEGS
+539 EKKWFYGNLNSWFIQNIES
-547 LKKWFFDKIDECK
+547 CKLSKKLSF
-560 ICKELHFVNTSR
+560 KEKENKRFSNNIKR
-572 QFAKNVKQV
+572 M
-581 NLSIWQAIFIKN
+581 NLSIWEKSF
-593 KLNNLHISLTEFK
+593 LN
-606 NRVGFREYSLMELK
+606 

>member
-13 INKNIIE
+13 IEKDIIE
-20 PMTDTIIHRGPDG
+20 SMTDTIIHRGPDG
-33 FGYFYDENFAF
+33 FGYYYGEKFVF

-51 VDLSEAGH
+51 VDLSDAGH
-59 QPMEYLDRYVITFNG
+59 QPMQYLNRYVITFNG
-74 EVYNHLELRE
+74 EVYNHLELRK

-89 GYIFQSHTD
+89 GYVFQSHTD
-98 TEVIMASYDFWGVDC
+98 TEVIMASYDFWGADC
-113 LKKFN
+113 LSKFN

-125 YDKQKGKYF
+125 YDRLKDKYF

-142 KPFYYYKS
+142 KPFYYYK
-150 ADTFI
+150 DQEKFI
-155 FASEIKVILSH
+155 FGSEIKVILAH
-166 PIVDAKPNIQFLNNY
+166 PDVESKPNLKFLDSYVQNGA
-181 FNTFTK
+181 K
-187 EHIKETAF
+187 EYIKETAF
-195 GNIFRF
+195 ENIFRF
-201 DFASYFEGSLDE
+201 DFSSYFEGSLEDI
-213 LLGSFEQKK
+213 FENFNQNK

-231 HEKFDETKAKEYA
+231 HEKFDEEKAKEYA

-316 DMMANKLGVHS
+316 DIMALKLGVHS

-334 ADIPKEIEKMIWH
+334 DEIPSQIEKMIWH
-347 LENPPENSLMSSW
+347 LENPPDNSLMSSW

-379 ADEQLAGYLPYLLN
+379 ADEQLGGYLPYLLN
-393 YISSLSFI
+393 YISSLSI
-401 DMINE
+401 VDMF
-406 SKKCFSLPNAKKYV
+406 SQAKKCLQIPNSSKYV
-420 LVGLCLGLYRNILG
+420 FVGLCLGLYRVLFG
-434 ENFLKF
+434 EKFLKF
-440 TIKKIFKK
+440 TIKNIFKR
-448 DFETNLNQKLA
+448 DFETNLNKKLGI
-459 DDTMTNLLTFIHY
+459 DTMGSLITLIHY

-492 LVEFLATVPACYKM
+492 LVEFLASVPACYKM
-506 RNGWTKYV
+506 RDGWTKYL

-524 DEVNWRPDK
+524 DEINWRKDK

-539 EKKWFEGS
+539 EKKWFYGNLNRWFIENIES
-547 LKKWFFDKIDECK
+547 CKLSKKLSF
-560 ICKELHFVNTSR
+560 KEKENKKFSNNIKR
-572 QFAKNVKQV
+572 M
-581 NLSIWQAIFIKN
+581 NLSIWEKSF
-593 KLNNLHISLTEFK
+593 LNNLD
-606 NRVGFREYSLMELK
+606 